1 MEEVLSSLSN
11 EGLEDGTS
19 KLESV
24 VIEEYEMSINE
35 GLEDGTSKLES
46 VAIEEYEMSMK
57 NHSASKNNTQH
68 VVLVEM
74 PLCVC
79 VCVCGWVWVGGWL

>member
-46 VAIEEYEMSMK
+46 VAIEEYEMSEK
-57 NHSASKNNTQH
+57 SRASKNNTQH

-74 PLCVC
+74 PLCVI
-79 VCVCGWVWVGGWL
+79 VKTYM